1 MSDTKT
7 IYPGSTDEAFP
18 ELFDIRA
25 KPPKLTGKKN
35 GQLTDD
41 QIRKFFEEV
50 STSTPRYTSL

>member
-1 MSDTKT
+1 MSDSKT

-25 KPPKLTGKKN
+25 KPPNPKVKKN
-35 GQLTDD
+35 GQLSDD

-50 STSTPRYTSL
+50 KYIGT